1 MQETFSYPAESP
13 NELGN
18 VFGHVSDMNA
28 GVRMT
33 YGEMETEIGVF
44 YCHCYSKF
52 QAPAILFLCCFSFPR
67 MSDIN
72 MDMEMRVIMRAI
84 LFFHKEKKGD
94 ERRKKEY

>member
-44 YCHCYSKF
+44 YCHWYSKF
-52 QAPAILFLCCFSFPR
+52 QAPAI
-67 MSDIN
+67 
-72 MDMEMRVIMRAI
+72 
-84 LFFHKEKKGD
+84 
-94 ERRKKEY
+94 